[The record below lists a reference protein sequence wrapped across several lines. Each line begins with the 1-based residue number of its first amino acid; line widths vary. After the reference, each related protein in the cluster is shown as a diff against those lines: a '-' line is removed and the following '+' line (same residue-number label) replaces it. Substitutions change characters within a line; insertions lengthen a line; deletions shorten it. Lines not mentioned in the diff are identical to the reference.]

1 MPCDTGRESSQ
12 IKDEIGMNVRQE
24 FHIHHSSPD
33 IHLYKHPL
41 LQLHTPSYSPV
52 HSPILRTT
60 PYTPFNTVYPDP
72 KQYLQPNNIYAFAF
86 ASSSVNR
93 KLTLFTQCLSSV
105 GVGYPSPL
113 NTCPKCPPQLL
124 HTISVLS
131 IPNELSV
138 YRFTAPGMESKYAGH
153 PQPDLNLCEAV

>member
-1 MPCDTGRESSQ
+1 MYTSTTIP
-12 IKDEIGMNVRQE
+12 
-24 FHIHHSSPD
+24 
-33 IHLYKHPL
+33 
-41 LQLHTPSYSPV
+41 YSKY
-52 HSPILRTT
+52 ILRTPCTLANT
-60 PYTPFNTVYPDP
+60 PYNAHTTPYSYT
-72 KQYLQPNNIYAFAF
+72 PNKAVYAFAF
-86 ASSSVNR
+86 ASSVNL

-138 YRFTAPGMESKYAGH
+138 YRFTAPGMESKYAGQ